1 SWRWWER
8 RSVWPSS
15 SRPRITSASTEFA
28 MFPSPKG
35 GTPSHSRSGGGGTI
49 RRRRWHGWSASSVRS
64 CRRRSERL
72 EIQPRRSLLPADH
85 MGDAD
90 LFQASEAEFET
101 EAGLLHAAEGNP
113 RIHGSVLVDP
123 RGSGLETGSDAPAG
137 VEIRAPHR
145 GAEPD
150 LEAVGP
156 FDGLVEIRVL
166 DDRQHG

>member
-1 SWRWWER
+1 SARFFLGRSALESGSARGTGAR
-8 RSVWPSS
+8 RPTDDS
-15 SRPRITSASTEFA
+15 
-28 MFPSPKG
+28 
-35 GTPSHSRSGGGGTI
+35 
-49 RRRRWHGWSASSVRS
+49 
-64 CRRRSERL
+64 
-72 EIQPRRSLLPADH
+72 PADH

-90 LFQASEAEFET
+90 LLEAFETEFET
-101 EAGLLHAAEGNP
+101 EAGLLHAAEENP

-123 RGSGLETGSDAPAG
+123 RGSGRETGSDAPAG

-166 DDRQHG
+166 DDRQHGPELLLGDE